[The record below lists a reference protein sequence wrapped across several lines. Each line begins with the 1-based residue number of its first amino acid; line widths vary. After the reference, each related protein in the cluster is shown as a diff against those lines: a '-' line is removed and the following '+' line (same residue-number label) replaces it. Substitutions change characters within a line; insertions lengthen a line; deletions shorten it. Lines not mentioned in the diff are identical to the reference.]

1 MDKQKILQLAS
12 RLVLAASSENEDEVR
27 AVSEELAEVTQQPT
41 KRHGGVEPLSQAGF
55 NGFLKFTS
63 QEVSKM
69 PTYFKKY
76 FRAEGCTIYYRKR
89 RRGNSVSYEARY
101 RRHGYNISVSGPS
114 LSVIKER
121 FVQAIK
127 DAESGQQTMRS
138 VPTTFNKF
146 AVYYFENFWKR
157 KVAQSTYVNGMYKY
171 KNHILPYFGETRIKD
186 ITPKQCQDL
195 IDSINAKG
203 YGKTADETYST
214 LNGIFS
220 AAIRHRLITF
230 NPLDLVQ
237 HTQHE
242 RVHGRA
248 LTHEEESRLLTA
260 FAGSKYQL
268 LFAIA
273 IYTGL
278 RPNEYKTAKLE
289 GKFIVAVNSKQKNG
303 KIKYKKIPVTPML
316 QPYLNGITEISF
328 PGLPYMRNKMRE
340 VLPDLILYDLRRT
353 FNTRCVECG
362 VADIARK
369 LFMGHSLGKLDSAY
383 TDVSNEYLLSE
394 GSKINYILPPILPP
408 NS

>member
-12 RLVLAASSENEDEVR
+12 QLVLAASSENDDDVR
-27 AVSEELAEVTQQPT
+27 KISEELNAVLRQSTNGQN
-41 KRHGGVEPLSQAGF
+41 GADPLSQTGF
-55 NGFLKFTS
+55 TGFLKFTS

-69 PTYFKKY
+69 PTGFSKY
-76 FRAEGCTIYYRKR
+76 FRAEGCTVYYRKR

-114 LSVIKER
+114 LSIIKER
-121 FVQAIK
+121 FIQAIK
-127 DAESGQQTMRS
+127 NAESGLNSMRG

-146 AVYYFENFWKR
+146 AIYYFENFWKR

-171 KNHILPYFGETRIKD
+171 KNHIQSYFGEMRLSD

-214 LNGIFS
+214 LNGIFN
-220 AAIRHRLITF
+220 AAIRHRLIAY

-248 LTHEEESRLLTA
+248 LTHEEESRLLEA
-260 FAGSKYQL
+260 FTGSKYQL
-268 LFAIA
+268 LFAVA

-278 RPNEYKTAKLE
+278 RPNEYKTAKIE
-289 GKFIVAVNSKQKNG
+289 GKFIVAVNSKQKGG
-303 KIKYKKIPVTPML
+303 KVKYKKIPITPML
-316 QPYLNGITEISF
+316 RPYLRDVTEIDF

-362 VADIARK
+362 IADMARK

-383 TDVSNEYLLSE
+383 TDVSDEYLLSE
-394 GSKINYILPPILPP
+394 GAKFKYALPPILPP
-408 NS
+408 NN